1 MVAAPVSGGRSDQ
14 PICEHLAKGQ
24 LGSGRRNRALR
35 ITEPKTEYV
44 GNWLSLVERP
54 VRDREAAGS
63 NPAFPTSHQV
73 PFLLDFSRLLAG
85 ARSPSSPDDFER
97 LVAFRTVTKYGE
109 IVVERSNSFEAEALE
124 HDEARTVDDREVLV
138 RELLAD
144 SEGHL
149 QVCDADRRDGG
160 SSGSNRLPES
170 LGDVE
175 LEAARDQAPGLDEDV
190 VAEDEAFVASE
201 DGLRSG
207 VGSVAAIDCGVER
220 RRVDIQRQR
229 SAPNA
234 SPMYRSLCRAISEPP
249 ESPRSKIAV
258 MSAGRGDSPRSHA
271 IRRRTYSANEMP
283 SSFAR
288 ARARR

>member
-1 MVAAPVSGGRSDQ
+1 VVAAPVSGGRSDQ

-124 HDEARTVDDREVLV
+124 HDEARTVDDREVLI
-138 RELLAD
+138 RESLAD
-144 SEGHL
+144 GPRTLEVGGRDGLECGSTVL
-149 QVCDADRRDGG
+149 QSKQEPGLNEDMIRRDEG
-160 SSGSNRLPES
+160 
-170 LGDVE
+170 
-175 LEAARDQAPGLDEDV
+175 
-190 VAEDEAFVASE
+190 VACRQNL
-201 DGLRSG
+201 LR
-207 VGSVAAIDCGVER
+207 A
-220 RRVDIQRQR
+220 
-229 SAPNA
+229 
-234 SPMYRSLCRAISEPP
+234 L
-249 ESPRSKIAV
+249 IAGI
-258 MSAGRGDSPRSHA
+258 AT
-271 IRRRTYSANEMP
+271 IRRGVPDRGVDEEAHL
-283 SSFAR
+283 
-288 ARARR
+288 

>member
-124 HDEARTVDDREVLV
+124 HDEARTVDDREVLI
-138 RELLAD
+138 RESLAD
-144 SEGHL
+144 GPRTLEVGG
-149 QVCDADRRDGG
+149 RDGLECG
-160 SSGSNRLPES
+160 STVLQSKP
-170 LGDVE
+170 
-175 LEAARDQAPGLDEDV
+175 
-190 VAEDEAFVASE
+190 EAFRSVASE
-201 DGLRSG
+201 TVTEQEPGLNE
-207 VGSVAAIDCGVER
+207 D
-220 RRVDIQRQR
+220 
-229 SAPNA
+229 
-234 SPMYRSLCRAISEPP
+234 M
-249 ESPRSKIAV
+249 
-258 MSAGRGDSPRSHA
+258 
-271 IRRRTYSANEMP
+271 IRRDEGVACRQNLL
-283 SSFAR
+283 R
-288 ARARR
+288 ALIAGIATIRRGVPDRGVDEEAHL